1 MVNKMLNIIIGRPE
15 GEVYETARYFD
26 ALFEEEWMNHDIIKD
41 IVKDIDESEM
51 VSSRLI
57 QNDTYGSF
65 SPKRFIG
72 RNKDI
77 NTHVKFP

>member
-1 MVNKMLNIIIGRPE
+1 MVNKMLNVIIGRSE
-15 GEVYETARYFD
+15 GEVYETTRYFD

-41 IVKDIDESEM
+41 IIKDIDKSEM

-65 SPKRFIG
+65 SPKDLSGGQR
-72 RNKDI
+72 
-77 NTHVKFP
+77 H